1 MFLFSHDFKEVV
13 GAPTDKQRN
22 LETLLAKYNLNP
34 SRCCFFGDAES
45 DYLAGSSCG
54 MDFIGIVP
62 GEDAP
67 LLRARPEV
75 RWTKNFIRFEEKFDL
90 VP

>member
-1 MFLFSHDFKEVV
+1 
-13 GAPTDKQRN
+13 
-22 LETLLAKYNLNP
+22 LLAKYNLNP

-45 DYLAGSSCG
+45 DYSAAHICG
-54 MDFIGIVP
+54 VEFFGIVP

-67 LLRARPEV
+67 LIRVRPEV
-75 RWTKNFIRFEEKFDL
+75 RWTKNFIGFEEKFDL